1 MDAKHLKISGNRR
14 ARSTEPLF
22 RLLSKGN
29 EGIELLAKHLRTSG
43 YLGPLSTEQLIRLL
57 KQSEMISV
65 GAGEII
71 LKEDDSIRNHL
82 LLLEGKLEVQRVWS
96 VPGSNDRSFTW
107 VLDPVE
113 SESKFVFLGASS
125 RVRARAISDICYLQI
140 NADTVDELVGWSQ
153 QFSEEL
159 NSTPELKHRMGLIK
173 QVKIFHHVPLENVI
187 TAFKNMIPIDVQ
199 AGQTIIN
206 QGEEGDSYYLI
217 ESGEAEVVR
226 TDPLTDESAIV
237 ATIGPG
243 EAFGEEALLQGG
255 YRNATIKMITPGVL
269 LKLNKTSFDELLE
282 PSVVKEVNPE
292 QALEMINDGKARWLD
307 CRYDMEYEESRIP
320 GALFVP
326 LDQLRSNLHK
336 LDPDETYIIYCRSGR
351 RSKAAAF
358 LLRER
363 HLNALSL
370 AGGIKSWPYEV
381 DASPLEATSKDFLL
395 STQPDSG
402 DRRQERIDRRQA
414 TSVRRK

>member
-1 MDAKHLKISGNRR
+1 MVEKHLKISGHVG
-14 ARSTEPLF
+14 AAVHGKSLPLA
-22 RLLSKGN
+22 N
-29 EGIELLAKHLRTSG
+29 QWEGMELLAKHLRTSG

-57 KQSEMISV
+57 KQSEMISA

-71 LKEDDSIRNHL
+71 LKEEDSMRNHL
-82 LLLEGKLEVQRVWS
+82 LLLEGKLEAQRVWS
-96 VPGSNDRSFTW
+96 VPGGNDRSFTW

-113 SESKFVFLGASS
+113 TEARFVFLAASS

-159 NSTPELKHRMGLIK
+159 DGSPELKRRMELIK

-199 AGQTIIN
+199 AGQIIIT
-206 QGEEGDSYYLI
+206 QGDEGDSYYLI
-217 ESGEAEVVR
+217 DSGEAEVFR
-226 TDPLTDESAIV
+226 TDPLTDESARV
-237 ATIGPG
+237 ATMGPG

-269 LKLNKTSFDELLE
+269 LMLNKASFDELLK

-292 QALEMINDGKARWLD
+292 QAIEMVNSGKARWLD

-326 LDQLRSNLHK
+326 LDQLRSNVQK

-370 AGGIKSWPYEV
+370 AGGIKAWPYEV
-381 DASPLEATSKDFLL
+381 DASPLESSSKHKGACDRRKKE
-395 STQPDSG
+395 
-402 DRRQERIDRRQA
+402 DRRQTKTEDRRQV
-414 TSVRRK
+414 S

>member
-1 MDAKHLKISGNRR
+1 MDEKHLKISGHVGPQ
-14 ARSTEPLF
+14 STEKLF
-22 RLLSKGN
+22 RLLTKGN
-29 EGIELLAKHLRTSG
+29 EGMELVAKHLRTSG

-57 KQSEMISV
+57 KQSEMINA

-71 LKEDDSIRNHL
+71 LKEDDSMRDHL
-82 LLLEGKLEVQRVWS
+82 LLLEGKLEAQRVWS

-107 VLDPVE
+107 VLDPIE
-113 SESKFVFLGASS
+113 SEAKFVFLGASS

-140 NADTVDELVGWSQ
+140 NAGTVDELVGWSQ

-159 NSTPELKHRMGLIK
+159 DSAPELKRRMELIK

-187 TAFKNMIPIDVQ
+187 TAFKEMIPIDVQ

-217 ESGEAEVVR
+217 DSGEAEVIQ
-226 TDPLTDESAIV
+226 TDPLTDKSASV

-243 EAFGEEALLQGG
+243 DAFGEEALLQDG

-269 LKLNKTSFDELLE
+269 LMLNKTSFYELLK

-292 QALEMINDGKARWLD
+292 QALELINGGKTRWLD
-307 CRYDMEYEESRIP
+307 CRYGMEYEEFRIP

-326 LDQLRSNLHK
+326 LDQLRSKVQK

-363 HLNALSL
+363 HLNAFSL

-381 DASPLEATSKDFLL
+381 DASPLESTSNDNLL
-395 STQPDSG
+395 RNQPDF
-402 DRRQERIDRRQA
+402 IDRRQKA
-414 TSVRRK
+414 SDRRHPIIADK

>member
-1 MDAKHLKISGNRR
+1 MDEKHLKISGHVG
-14 ARSTEPLF
+14 SQSIEKLC
-22 RLLSKGN
+22 RLLTRGK
-29 EGIELLAKHLRTSG
+29 EGMELLAKHLRTSG

-57 KQSEMISV
+57 KQSEMISA

-71 LKEDDSIRNHL
+71 LKEDDIMRNHL
-82 LLLEGKLEVQRVWS
+82 LLLDGRLEAQRVWS

-113 SESKFVFLGASS
+113 SKAKFVFLGASS

-153 QFSEEL
+153 QFSDEL
-159 NSTPELKHRMGLIK
+159 DSTPELKRRMELIK
-173 QVKIFHHVPLENVI
+173 QVKIFHHVPLENVL

-199 AGQTIIN
+199 AGQIIIN
-206 QGEEGDSYYLI
+206 QGDEGDSYYLI
-217 ESGEAEVVR
+217 DSGEAEVIR
-226 TDPLTDESAIV
+226 TDPLTDESASV

-269 LKLNKTSFDELLE
+269 LMLNKTSFDELLK
-282 PSVVKEVNPE
+282 PSVVKEINPE
-292 QALEMINDGKARWLD
+292 QALEMVNVGKARWLD

-320 GALFVP
+320 GTLFVP
-326 LDQLRSNLHK
+326 LDQLRSNLQS

-370 AGGIKSWPYEV
+370 AGGIKGWPYEV
-381 DASPLEATSKDFLL
+381 DASPLESKLSQYLL
-395 STQPDSG
+395 NNRRDSG
-402 DRRQERIDRRQA
+402 DRRQKTCDRRQV
-414 TSVRRK
+414 S